1 MLLFEVA
8 IILLCSCVIMF
19 EVAIILL
26 CTCVIMFHVAIIFLC
41 FSVILFEVAII
52 LLRFCVILFE
62 VAIILLCFCVILFEV
77 AIILLCSCV
86 IMFQVAIIFLCFCVI
101 LFQVKSCNPKNCETG
116 QKHWEWKGFKL
127 KASTQRSC
135 LPLCYFLHGDEAARD
150 GGVQGLLTVG
160 QQSQTRVSRNVG
172 LWVAVKQPP
181 QYTGVL
187 SPCQSSWGHC
197 WTFGVIGNL

>member
-1 MLLFEVA
+1 MNEPSTSWDRGGGRGSKMWCGSGCGADRVWGQQAQSAVEEKVCGNCSFLLLMLLFEVA
-8 IILLCSCVIMF
+8 IILLC
-19 EVAIILL
+19 L
-26 CTCVIMFHVAIIFLC
+26 
-41 FSVILFEVAII
+41 
-52 LLRFCVILFE
+52 
-62 VAIILLCFCVILFEV
+62 CVILFEV

-86 IMFQVAIIFLCFCVI
+86 IMFQVPIIFLCFCVI

-172 LWVAVKQPP
+172 LWVAVK
-181 QYTGVL
+181 
-187 SPCQSSWGHC
+187 
-197 WTFGVIGNL
+197 